1 MEKDVYELTNAQK
14 SIWNTELFYNG
25 SNINN
30 ICGTINIFEPLD
42 INALKEALHLIV
54 AENDNLHAQFYIK
67 DGCIYQSFKKDL
79 DYNIDVLEISSKTD
93 LRKLE
98 RKMRSH
104 IFDILHSDLF
114 DFKIFKYPDS
124 TGGVVVNIHHLI
136 SDSWTLGLI
145 AKNIIKKYYSISHN
159 IPMETNKASYI
170 DYINY
175 EQKYLS
181 SNKFQKDKEFWQ
193 NYLENRPDS
202 ITMPTFKKKYK
213 TKLFLQG

>member
-93 LRKLE
+93 LRKL
-98 RKMRSH
+98 
-104 IFDILHSDLF
+104 
-114 DFKIFKYPDS
+114 
-124 TGGVVVNIHHLI
+124 
-136 SDSWTLGLI
+136 
-145 AKNIIKKYYSISHN
+145 
-159 IPMETNKASYI
+159 
-170 DYINY
+170 
-175 EQKYLS
+175 
-181 SNKFQKDKEFWQ
+181 
-193 NYLENRPDS
+193 
-202 ITMPTFKKKYK
+202 
-213 TKLFLQG
+213 

>member
-104 IFDILHSDLF
+104 IFDIQIYLILKFSNIL
-114 DFKIFKYPDS
+114 IQQ
-124 TGGVVVNIHHLI
+124 VVLLLTFIILSLI
-136 SDSWTLGLI
+136 LGL
-145 AKNIIKKYYSISHN
+145 
-159 IPMETNKASYI
+159 
-170 DYINY
+170 
-175 EQKYLS
+175 
-181 SNKFQKDKEFWQ
+181 WV
-193 NYLENRPDS
+193 
-202 ITMPTFKKKYK
+202 
-213 TKLFLQG
+213 

>member
-42 INALKEALHLIV
+42 INALKEALNLIIE
-54 AENDNLHAQFYIK
+54 ENDNLHAQFYIK

-145 AKNIIKKYYSISHN
+145 AKILSRNIIVFLIIFLWKPIKLLTSTILIMNKN
-159 IPMETNKASYI
+159 IYQV
-170 DYINY
+170 IN
-175 EQKYLS
+175 
-181 SNKFQKDKEFWQ
+181 
-193 NYLENRPDS
+193 
-202 ITMPTFKKKYK
+202 FKKIKNSGK
-213 TKLFLQG
+213 TI

>member
-1 MEKDVYELTNAQK
+1 M
-14 SIWNTELFYNG
+14 WYNKY
-25 SNINN
+25 
-30 ICGTINIFEPLD
+30 FEPLD
-42 INALKEALHLIV
+42 INALKEALNLIIE
-54 AENDNLHAQFYIK
+54 ENDNLHAQFYIK

-145 AKNIIKKYYSISHN
+145 AKILSRNIIVFLIIFLWKPIKLLTSTILIMNKN
-159 IPMETNKASYI
+159 IYQV
-170 DYINY
+170 IN
-175 EQKYLS
+175 
-181 SNKFQKDKEFWQ
+181 
-193 NYLENRPDS
+193 
-202 ITMPTFKKKYK
+202 FKKIKNSGK
-213 TKLFLQG
+213 TI

>member
-145 AKNIIKKYYSISHN
+145 AKILSRNIIVFLIIFLWKPIKLLTSTILIMNKN
-159 IPMETNKASYI
+159 IYQV
-170 DYINY
+170 IN
-175 EQKYLS
+175 
-181 SNKFQKDKEFWQ
+181 
-193 NYLENRPDS
+193 
-202 ITMPTFKKKYK
+202 FKKIKNSGK
-213 TKLFLQG
+213 TI